1 MIGLLF
7 ITKEEVLTSSEKDAR
22 ACVHEDT
29 LLHLEALLIVAACD
43 SEDVA
48 LELLA
53 HDFTIDFL
61 AHSSVV
67 EGTAIKCV
75 RIGGRRAICRMSQ
88 RGVLTCSFHRQFQSF
103 FGHRWWGR

>member
-67 EGTAIKCV
+67 EGTATQQMAC
-75 RIGGRRAICRMSQ
+75 
-88 RGVLTCSFHRQFQSF
+88 
-103 FGHRWWGR
+103 